1 MGFDIFKIEK
11 LGGFQSGQMG
21 LTVIMDITIS
31 KMGLIG
37 NIGSIE
43 ISYISPITIR
53 CFKLRRFESSPTH
66 LEITLLSIS
75 YLGS

>member
-1 MGFDIFKIEK
+1 MVFDIFEIEK

-53 CFKLRRFESSPTH
+53 CFKLRRFESSPAH
-66 LEITLLSIS
+66 KIK
-75 YLGS
+75 